1 MDFIYSKA
9 LNSFLAT
16 ETAGLKKGTKKRL
29 KTLYRNCY
37 IFNIT
42 VNRLINVYMSTYGIR
57 AKTPWG
63 SDSKKLPPGMSERV
77 IKMSF
82 LMNACAAFLI
92 GVNYNGEYYPGK
104 YAFYAYPSGKGYN
117 FNGDPL
123 SCNVMSMYNGLI
135 QNEVPLYISGETDEE
150 LLKLGYGYFETEQ
163 PRGFLVWENEA
174 RFPMIYTILYYA
186 LKITQAYMT
195 LDTTMFWLNV
205 PVVFTGDKSI
215 VNSID
220 EMVEKI
226 ANREAYTIQAGAVG
240 DVGQATNI
248 MNTNVNGQSLKD
260 VTALIEWL
268 ESKIRE
274 EYGIDSNPQMDKK
287 GENLQTAEI
296 TVNNEYQSLRSY
308 SRIDTM
314 NEGFK
319 AGKEWSDFGIE
330 LEAYSKVG
338 HNNMSS
344 MDQKEGVNNDNGL
357 RDIRDVDQRSE

>member
-1 MDFIYSKA
+1 MQLIYERA
-9 LNSFLAT
+9 LNTFLSS
-16 ETAGLKKGTKKRL
+16 EMSNLKKGTKKKLRAM
-29 KTLYRNCY
+29 YRNSY

-42 VNRLINVYMSTYGIR
+42 INRLINVYMSTYGIR
-57 AKTPWG
+57 VKTPWG
-63 SDSKKLPPGMSERV
+63 SDNNKLPPGMSERV
-77 IKMSF
+77 MKMSF
-82 LMNACAAFLI
+82 LMNSCCAFLI
-92 GVNYNGEYYPGK
+92 GIKYNGTYYPGK
-104 YAFYAYPSGKGYN
+104 YAFYAYPSGKGFN

-135 QNEVPLYISGETDEE
+135 QNEVPLYIDGETDNE
-150 LLKLGYGYFETEQ
+150 LLKLGYGQFDTEQ

-195 LDTTMFWLNV
+195 LDTTMFWLNI
-205 PVVFTGDKSI
+205 PVIFTADKTL

-220 EMVEKI
+220 ELVEQI
-226 ANREAYTIQAGAVG
+226 ANREAYTIQNAALGG
-240 DVGQATNI
+240 VGQATNI

-274 EYGIDSNPQMDKK
+274 EFGIDSNPQMDKK

-296 TVNNEYQSLRSY
+296 TVNDEYQNLRSS

-319 AGKEWSDFGIE
+319 AGSHWSGFGIE
-330 LEAYSKVG
+330 FEAYSKVG
-338 HNNMSS
+338 NSNNMSTDF
-344 MDQKEGVNNDNGL
+344 MKEGEEDDNGL
-357 RDIRDVDQRSE
+357 QEVRGLDQ